1 MQHARPLVMA
11 ESTHSECACAL
22 HALQVLL
29 DGRDIREL
37 NLRWLRENIG
47 LVGQEPVLFNMTV
60 AGGWVPPG
68 LLSS

>member
-1 MQHARPLVMA
+1 M
-11 ESTHSECACAL
+11 
-22 HALQVLL
+22 LQVLL